1 MQTLTE
7 QSNKQASLLFNKE
20 DNKMSQFIISQ
31 LQENPNTSIHKIAGY
46 RKVSVSRV
54 RRYRA
59 KLIAARLW
67 KIVCLL
73 IVLTALFLGEAYHT
87 KQEKTEEIIEI
98 CMQFRI
104 HEDDDEDDDD
114 KTLL

>member
-1 MQTLTE
+1 MQRLTE
-7 QSNKQASLLFNKE
+7 QSNQQALLLFNKKN
-20 DNKMSQFIISQ
+20 NKMRQLIIDQ
-31 LQENPNTSIHKIAGY
+31 LPENPNISSRKIAGY
-46 RKVSVSRV
+46 PKVSVRYF
-54 RRYRA
+54 RRYRR
-59 KLIAARLW
+59 KLIATRLW

-73 IVLTALFLGEAYHT
+73 IVLTALFLGEAYHA